1 MKNAIASN
9 ARGRRRLFLLDDL
22 GGLLS
27 SGAALS
33 RAELSASLFLEG
45 KGGDGTGQITGGKG
59 ETVVLLL
66 LMIMPSALPPPFA
79 CKVLP
84 RLACVASSFFTI
96 AIGAAAD
103 ELIVF
108 TR

>member
-1 MKNAIASN
+1 
-9 ARGRRRLFLLDDL
+9 
-22 GGLLS
+22 
-27 SGAALS
+27 
-33 RAELSASLFLEG
+33 
-45 KGGDGTGQITGGKG
+45 
-59 ETVVLLL
+59 
-66 LMIMPSALPPPFA
+66 MIMPSALPPPFA

-84 RLACVASSFFTI
+84 RLACVASSFCTI